1 MVLIPSIG
9 NGAVPGLIV
18 THPGRLTEK
27 AKDNFKRQWK
37 AKFGGAQNRGEI
49 AVLPEDVKLTI
60 VPNDPQKAQLSE
72 LSQEQISVVARI
84 WRVPN
89 VIIQNHTKD
98 TSWGSGVEQLMIG
111 WVNTGLMPYFE
122 QWTQAIKR
130 DCLNRKTFR
139 THYAKFVTAAL
150 TRGDLKSTMDAIA
163 IGRQNTILSGN
174 EGRELLEYNE
184 LPNGVGDV
192 MLIPSGAQPL
202 MDDGLPIEPVAPSV
216 PAEKKPIAK
225 GSEAVN

>member
-1 MVLIPSIG
+1 
-9 NGAVPGLIV
+9 
-18 THPGRLTEK
+18 LT
-27 AKDNFKRQWK
+27 
-37 AKFGGAQNRGEI
+37 
-49 AVLPEDVKLTI
+49 
-60 VPNDPQKAQLSE
+60 E
-72 LSQEQISVVARI
+72 LSQEQISIAARI

-130 DCLNRKTFR
+130 DCLSRKTFR
-139 THYAKFVTAAL
+139 THYAKFVTAGL

-163 IGRQNTILSGN
+163 IGRQNTVLSGD
-174 EGRELLEYNE
+174 EARELLEYNK
-184 LPNGVGDV
+184 LPDGVGDV
-192 MLIPSGAQPL
+192 MLIPSGSQPL
-202 MDDGLPIEPVAPSV
+202 MDDGLPIEPVAKSK
-216 PAEKKPIAK
+216 PADSQPVAK